1 VRKKTEFSPGE
12 NGFSRSEAGSEAPT
26 ENVKD
31 YFERMDEIA
40 KALSKRLDGL
50 EEENLLLKQDN
61 ERLKTEL
68 EKRTGECLEIK
79 NQFDAMSEEHTRVLD
94 KLKEAEGLYV
104 KEQKR
109 ANLLEIENNRS
120 MDELRSLRKE
130 KNELMMKIDRN
141 RTSIIDK
148 IKDMIKKDEK

>member
-1 VRKKTEFSPGE
+1 
-12 NGFSRSEAGSEAPT
+12 
-26 ENVKD
+26 
-31 YFERMDEIA
+31 
-40 KALSKRLDGL
+40 
-50 EEENLLLKQDN
+50 
-61 ERLKTEL
+61 
-68 EKRTGECLEIK
+68 
-79 NQFDAMSEEHTRVLD
+79 MSEEHTRVLD